1 MQEHI
6 GAVLLDIHNAY
17 HKCISNHDVIIT
29 EKIQRSYIVAL
40 YNTEEI
46 W

>member
-6 GAVLLDIHNAY
+6 GVVLLDINNSN

-29 EKIQRSYIVAL
+29 ERIQRSYIVAL
-40 YNTEEI
+40 YNTEI

>member
-1 MQEHI
+1 MLERI
-6 GAVLLDIHNAY
+6 GVVLLDIRNSNY
-17 HKCISNHDVIIT
+17 KCINNHDVIIT
-29 EKIQRSYIVAL
+29 ERIQRSYIVAL